1 MPVFDEDP
9 LVDLLQDVAI
19 PSRNNPAVKY
29 IVILFINFNNCSNNP
44 LKYKIA

>member
-1 MPVFDEDP
+1 MPVFEEDE
-9 LVDLLQDVAI
+9 LVGFLQDVAI

-29 IVILFINFNNCSNNP
+29 IVILFIDFSNWSNNP